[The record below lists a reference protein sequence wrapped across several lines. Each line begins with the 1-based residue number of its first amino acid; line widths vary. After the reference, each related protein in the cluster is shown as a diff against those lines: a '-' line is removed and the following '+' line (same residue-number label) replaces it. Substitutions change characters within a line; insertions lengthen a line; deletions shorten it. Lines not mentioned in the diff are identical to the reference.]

1 MRKASVHTGLDMA
14 SMLSMLLL
22 ARTVRKEEAMGN
34 ELQASLLTV
43 IQVRLL
49 LLIATHFAKGSK

>member
-1 MRKASVHTGLDMA
+1 MRKPSVHIGLDMA

-43 IQVRLL
+43 IQVKLL

>member
-14 SMLSMLLL
+14 SMLSMLLP

-43 IQVRLL
+43 IQVKLL